1 VGVGDGPTKISLSKL
16 KLQSNVAE
24 GVTVG
29 CIDTV
34 GVMVGVTVGVGDG
47 PTKISLSKLKLQSMV
62 AEGVTVAVGVIV
74 G

>member
-1 VGVGDGPTKISLSKL
+1 VAVGCIEAV
-16 KLQSNVAE
+16 

-29 CIDTV
+29 V
-34 GVMVGVTVGVGDG
+34 VVGVGDG